1 MYVPMANSLKI
12 TFKQT
17 MVNTEEIKLKA
28 EQDLVY

>member
-1 MYVPMANSLKI
+1 MYVPVANSLKI

-17 MVNTEEIKLKA
+17 MVNTEEIKA